1 MQRPGDE
8 LIGKLDAFIRRY
20 YRNELL
26 RGGLFALGLLTSTI
40 ILAALLEYIGH
51 FGTGVRMFLFFTCL
65 AAAAWMVAW
74 YLIRPLLH
82 LFRIGKVLSYE
93 EAALIVGRHFPDV
106 QDKLLNT
113 LQLSR
118 MYSGNSADSLLLAG
132 IEQRT
137 SALRP
142 LPFARAVDVKRSLRL
157 TRWVALPVL
166 LIASL
171 LLFQSHIITGPARR
185 IVQYDRVFKREAPFR
200 FVVHNPML
208 RVFAGEDY
216 ELKAGLE
223 GQALPEELF
232 LLLDGREVKLLRED
246 DGLYHYRFASLSQS
260 LEFNLSAA
268 GYNSDPYRLEVLRR
282 AEVSGVTAALEY
294 PAYTG
299 RKNESLNDAASL
311 SVPEGTWINW
321 TIQTRH
327 ASTLQVDGG
336 KSAGEKDAAGRFKY
350 RQRYLRNGQLRL
362 LPQNEIPGSGDTQ
375 VFDIRVI
382 PDAFPAISVER
393 QRDSSDDA
401 RYWFSGSA
409 SDDYGI
415 ARVLFR
421 YRFATATDP
430 ARTKLPPGTL
440 PVSFSGGRDAVFG
453 FTVHTASIGM
463 APGDRIEYWFEV
475 WDNDAVNGS
484 KPTRTPVTELKKE
497 SLDELQERANQTAGN
512 MSSTMEEAF
521 RDLQK
526 QSRRQEEL
534 ELKLNSTKNPS
545 WEDKDKLR
553 QLIDERMRMQER
565 MEELRR
571 EQEKLSRQQQEL
583 QTPDQKLLEREKELR
598 KLFEEMASPEMKAMM
613 EKLREMLNQLN
624 KDQMKEQLDKM
635 QLDRKDLEKQLDMA
649 IEQFKQLQVEKKA
662 DQLAQQ
668 MQRLADRQKELAEKT
683 ENTKGK
689 NAELQQEQQK
699 LNEEL
704 KALQEEQKE
713 LERENQELE
722 TPLDFKTPEG
732 ETKEAGEQMQQAGNN
747 LSGGQNQKASQ
758 NQKSAAQK
766 LQEAADKMREA
777 MAAAKAQQDAEDYQ
791 TLRQILENLVEVS
804 FSQEK
809 VMQEMKQQM
818 GYSPRYVQLSQE
830 QKRIVDEMK
839 LIEDSLFALS
849 KRQPRVKSFINKE
862 VTRIND
868 NLDQAIGKLRSREQG
883 TVAMRQQY
891 AMTGM
896 NNLAVML
903 SESLSQMQQDMQSQ
917 PNSSGKACNNP
928 KSKGKGQPKQ
938 SLNQMQEQLGKML
951 QQMQQQQGNKPGQQ
965 GQPQQPSQQGKQP
978 SQSEQFARMAA
989 QQEALRREVEKMRRE
1004 LEEQGAG
1011 DAAREI
1017 RKTEELMKEQEKKLL
1032 NKQFD
1037 PAMMERHKEI
1047 RTRLLEHEKSTR
1059 EQDQDEQREANRP
1072 GDYPATPPPAL
1083 KDWLERKRREQEMLR
1098 RLPPELNTWYRE
1110 MLEEYYRQIR

>member
-40 ILAALLEYIGH
+40 TLAALLEYIGH

-65 AAAAWMVAW
+65 AAAAWIVAW

-118 MYSGNSADSLLLAG
+118 MYSGNSTDALLLAG

-200 FVVHNPML
+200 FVVHNPKL

-246 DGLYHYRFASLSQS
+246 DGLYHYRFASLNQT

-268 GYNSDPYRLEVLRR
+268 GYTSDPYRLEVLRR

-327 ASTLQVDGG
+327 ASALQVDGG

-375 VFDIRVI
+375 VFEIRVI

-421 YRFATATDP
+421 YRFAAASDP

-497 SLDELQERANQTAGN
+497 SLEELQERANQTAGN

-649 IEQFKQLQVEKKA
+649 IEQFRQLQVEKKA
-662 DQLAQQ
+662 DQLAQRMEQ
-668 MQRLADRQKELAEKT
+668 MAEKQQKLAEKT

-704 KALQEEQKE
+704 KELQDQQKE

-732 ETKEAGEQMQQAGNN
+732 ETREAGEQMQQAGNN
-747 LSGGQNQKASQ
+747 LSGGQNQKAAQ

-766 LQEAADKMREA
+766 LQEAADKMRQA
-777 MAAAKAQQDAEDYQ
+777 MSAAKAQQDAEDYQ

-951 QQMQQQQGNKPGQQ
+951 QQMQQQQANKPGQQ
-965 GQPQQPSQQGKQP
+965 GQQQQQQQGKQA

-1017 RKTEELMKEQEKKLL
+1017 RQTEELMKEQEKKLL

-1037 PAMMERHKEI
+1037 PAMLERHKEI
-1047 RTRLLEHEKSTR
+1047 RTRLLEHEKANR
-1059 EQDQDEQREANRP
+1059 EQDQDEQRESNRP

>member
-65 AAAAWMVAW
+65 ASAAWIVAW

-118 MYSGNSADSLLLAG
+118 MYSGNSTDALLLAG

-200 FVVHNPML
+200 FVVHNPKL

-216 ELKAGLE
+216 DLKAGLE

-246 DGLYHYRFASLSQS
+246 DGLYHYRFASLNQT

-268 GYNSDPYRLEVLRR
+268 GYTSDPYRLEVLRR

-421 YRFATATDP
+421 YRFAAASDP

-497 SLDELQERANQTAGN
+497 SLEELQERANQTAGN

-649 IEQFKQLQVEKKA
+649 IEQFRQLQVEKKA
-662 DQLAQQ
+662 DQLAQRMEQ
-668 MQRLADRQKELAEKT
+668 MAEKQQKLAEKT

-704 KALQEEQKE
+704 KELQDQQKE

-732 ETKEAGEQMQQAGNN
+732 ETREAGEQMQQAGNN
-747 LSGGQNQKASQ
+747 LSGGQNQKAAQ

-766 LQEAADKMREA
+766 LQEAADKMRQA
-777 MAAAKAQQDAEDYQ
+777 MSAAKAQQDAEDYQ

-965 GQPQQPSQQGKQP
+965 GQQQQQQQGKQA

-1017 RKTEELMKEQEKKLL
+1017 RQTEELMKEQEKKLL

-1037 PAMMERHKEI
+1037 PAMLERHKEI
-1047 RTRLLEHEKSTR
+1047 RTRLLEHEKANR
-1059 EQDQDEQREANRP
+1059 EQDQDEQRESNRP

>member
-51 FGTGVRMFLFFTCL
+51 FGTAVRMFLFFTCL
-65 AAAAWMVAW
+65 AAAAWIVAW

-118 MYSGNSADSLLLAG
+118 MYSGNSTDALLLAG

-200 FVVHNPML
+200 FVVHNPKL

-216 ELKAGLE
+216 DLKAGLE

-246 DGLYHYRFASLSQS
+246 DGLYHYRFASLNQT

-268 GYNSDPYRLEVLRR
+268 GYTSDPYRLEVLRR

-421 YRFATATDP
+421 YRFAAASDP

-497 SLDELQERANQTAGN
+497 SLEELQERANQTAGN

-649 IEQFKQLQVEKKA
+649 IEQFRQLQVEKKA
-662 DQLAQQ
+662 DQLAQRMEQ
-668 MQRLADRQKELAEKT
+668 MAEKQQKLAEKT

-704 KALQEEQKE
+704 KELQDQQKE

-732 ETKEAGEQMQQAGNN
+732 ETREAGEQMQQAGNN
-747 LSGGQNQKASQ
+747 LSGGQNQKAAQ

-766 LQEAADKMREA
+766 LQEAADKMRQA
-777 MAAAKAQQDAEDYQ
+777 MSAAKAQQDAEDYQ

-965 GQPQQPSQQGKQP
+965 GQQQQQQQGKQA

-1011 DAAREI
+1011 DADREI
-1017 RKTEELMKEQEKKLL
+1017 RQTEELMKEQEKKLL

-1037 PAMMERHKEI
+1037 PAMLERHKEI
-1047 RTRLLEHEKSTR
+1047 RTRLLEHEKANR
-1059 EQDQDEQREANRP
+1059 EQDQDEQRESNRP

>member
-1 MQRPGDE
+1 M
-8 LIGKLDAFIRRY
+8 IGKLDAFIRRY

-65 AAAAWMVAW
+65 VAAAWIVAW

-118 MYSGNSADSLLLAG
+118 MYSGNSTDALLLAG

-200 FVVHNPML
+200 FVVHNPKL

-246 DGLYHYRFASLSQS
+246 DGLYHYRFASLNQT

-268 GYNSDPYRLEVLRR
+268 GYTSDPYRLEVLRR

-327 ASTLQVDGG
+327 ASALQVDGG

-421 YRFATATDP
+421 YRFAAASDP
-430 ARTKLPPGTL
+430 ARTKLLPGTL

-497 SLDELQERANQTAGN
+497 SLEELQERANQTAGN

-649 IEQFKQLQVEKKA
+649 IEQFRQLQVEKKA
-662 DQLAQQ
+662 DQLAQRMEQ
-668 MQRLADRQKELAEKT
+668 MAEKQQKLAEKT

-704 KALQEEQKE
+704 KELQDQQKE

-732 ETKEAGEQMQQAGNN
+732 ETREAGEQMQQAGNN
-747 LSGGQNQKASQ
+747 LSGGQNQKAAQ

-766 LQEAADKMREA
+766 LQEAADKMRQA
-777 MAAAKAQQDAEDYQ
+777 MSAAKAQQDAEDYQ

-965 GQPQQPSQQGKQP
+965 GQQQQQQQGKQA

-1017 RKTEELMKEQEKKLL
+1017 RQTEELMKEQEKKLL

-1037 PAMMERHKEI
+1037 PAMLERHKEI
-1047 RTRLLEHEKSTR
+1047 RTRLLEHEKANR
-1059 EQDQDEQREANRP
+1059 EQDQDEQRESNRP